1 VLAKCYPI
9 LFAGLFLP
17 RWGRKGALVFAG
29 VITAFYIPFLGAG
42 AGLFQGFSYFMGRG
56 LFNGSLF
63 PLLSGNLGTM
73 MEKPDALLVSKAL
86 VVVAFLGLLA
96 YLVCLYSRFLEREGK
111 DLLLLKYS
119 FWLTGAFLVLSPTVH
134 PWYLTWVLPFLC
146 MFRSAGWILL
156 TGSVILA
163 RTIYIGY
170 EAAGTWQELWWV
182 RLVEYGP
189 PYLLM
194 LYGLVRGSSER
205 RWGSPEGIRVGRSP

>member
-1 VLAKCYPI
+1 
-9 LFAGLFLP
+9 
-17 RWGRKGALVFAG
+17 
-29 VITAFYIPFLGAG
+29 
-42 AGLFQGFSYFMGRG
+42 
-56 LFNGSLF
+56 
-63 PLLSGNLGTM
+63 
-73 MEKPDALLVSKAL
+73 
-86 VVVAFLGLLA
+86 VVAFLGFLA
-96 YLVCLYSRFLEREGK
+96 YLTYSHSRPPQQGGR

-146 MFRSAGWILL
+146 LFISAGWILL
-156 TGSVILA
+156 TGTAILA

-194 LYGLVRGSSER
+194 LYGIFRAWRRGKAAPVPGIME
-205 RWGSPEGIRVGRSP
+205 GTHPEDRNYGGGLR